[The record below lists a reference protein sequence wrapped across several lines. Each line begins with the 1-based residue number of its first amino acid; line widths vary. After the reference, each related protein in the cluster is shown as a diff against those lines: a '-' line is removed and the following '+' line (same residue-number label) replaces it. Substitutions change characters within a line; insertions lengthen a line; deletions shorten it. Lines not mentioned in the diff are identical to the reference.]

1 MQVVQLEIY
10 GFRGIESLSISF
22 EPHSV
27 IIGPNGCGK
36 TTIADALAL
45 VLGRDRLVRSLTDHD
60 FFGCDPRATARIRL
74 IATIVG
80 FRGNDP
86 AQSEQWFRDGR
97 AIERWWDSSTQTVVA
112 VKTNDS
118 QQLCVQIGLAARFD
132 RETLEVESIRYFH
145 DDDALADPFSDDV
158 VTTFPPS
165 LLAEIGF
172 FLVPAKRTWDRLAS
186 FESELFRRL
195 IRVTQGI
202 PSAALLAERDR
213 LRIPESPLETE
224 APMAP
229 LVGHINE
236 ELARLLPGSP
246 QFRLRVTATD
256 TAGLLEALMPHY
268 QYGDGALLPAGRH
281 GTGLLSLQTLIL
293 LLEFGRLRSAA
304 NESFILAVEEP
315 ELHLPPAL
323 QRRALHRAQA
333 VATQTIV
340 TSHSPHVAS
349 FFRPTQIYVLQT
361 SRANTSPP
369 RLLEADLP
377 ADAPNAIRRLF
388 LDHRQPLV
396 DALMHAR
403 VLVPEGR
410 TDYEILRL
418 LVALTESSEGWQTDD
433 DATDSVAFGTVVG
446 VVPTHDAAVVKTFE
460 ALRRVRDGVVPLVDG
475 DAAGDSYITNLLT
488 LSVPPS
494 AILQL
499 PARWTIENVA
509 GWIAQGGGSEFL
521 VAVAAALGR
530 PVNDEAALVQAL
542 STPTNVGGLKGD
554 YLAYEALVGAIRSN
568 EASLARTRQ
577 FLGDL
582 CVATGAPN
590 EVVARFTRLPEST
603 ERTNVLR
610 WSP

>member
-1 MQVVQLEIY
+1 MQVVQLEIM
-10 GFRGIESLSISF
+10 GFRGVQDLRVQF
-22 EPHSV
+22 EAHTV

-45 VLGRDRLVRSLTDHD
+45 VLGRDRLVRALTDHD
-60 FFGCDPRATARIRL
+60 FYGCDPSATARIRL
-74 IATIVG
+74 VATLVG

-97 AIERWWDSSTQTVVA
+97 AVERWWDIPTRTVVA
-112 VKTNDS
+112 VKSSDP
-118 QQLCVQIGLAARFD
+118 QRLCVQVGFAARFD
-132 RETLEVESIRYFH
+132 RETLEVETIRYFH
-145 DDDALADPFSDDV
+145 DDDAIADPFGDDV
-158 VTTFPPS
+158 VTTFPAS
-165 LLAEIGF
+165 LLTEIGF

-195 IRVTQGI
+195 IRTTQGI
-202 PSAALLAERDR
+202 PAAALLAERDR
-213 LRIPESPLETE
+213 LRTPASPLEAE
-224 APMAP
+224 APMGP

-246 QFRLRVTATD
+246 EFRLRVTGTD

-281 GTGLLSLQTLIL
+281 GTGILSLQTLIL
-293 LLEFGRLRSAA
+293 LLEFGRVRSAA

-333 VATQTIV
+333 VASQTIV

-349 FFRPTQIYVLQT
+349 FFGPTQICVLQT
-361 SRANTSPP
+361 SHPNASPP
-369 RLLEADLP
+369 RLLEAELP
-377 ADAPNAIRRLF
+377 ADAPNAIRKL
-388 LDHRQPLV
+388 LIDNRQPLV

-418 LVALTESSEGWQTDD
+418 LVALTESSEGWRTDGAND
-433 DATDSVAFGTVVG
+433 PVAFGTVVG

-460 ALRRVRDGVVPLVDG
+460 TLRRVRDGIIPLVDG
-475 DAAGDSYITNLLT
+475 DTAGDGYVTDLLA
-488 LSVPPS
+488 LAAPPS
-494 AILQL
+494 TVLQL
-499 PARWTIENVA
+499 PAGWTIESVA
-509 GWIAQGGGSEFL
+509 GWIVQGGGAPFL
-521 VAVAAALGR
+521 ASTALALGR
-530 PVNDEAALVQAL
+530 TLNDEAALVLAL
-542 STPTNVGGLKGD
+542 RTPTNAGGLKGD
-554 YLAYEALVGAIRSN
+554 YLAYEALVGAIRTN
-568 EASLARTRQ
+568 EAALTRARQ
-577 FLGDL
+577 FLSDL
-582 CVATGAPN
+582 CTATGASTPP
-590 EVVARFTRLPEST
+590 VARFTRLPEST
-603 ERTNVLR
+603 DRTGVLR